1 MVSSFSGDSTT
12 INERFSGGGGESA
25 PPGVIWVVESFEFCD
40 VVVFEGVSDSKAL
53 AAVRLIPLL
62 VQGTAAECI
71 IAKRS

>member
-1 MVSSFSGDSTT
+1 M
-12 INERFSGGGGESA
+12 NWRFSGGGGESD
-25 PPGVIWVVESFEFCD
+25 WLCDEFFTWWLLESNGPDEEEVDDEVD
-40 VVVFEGVSDSKAL
+40 VSVRWAL